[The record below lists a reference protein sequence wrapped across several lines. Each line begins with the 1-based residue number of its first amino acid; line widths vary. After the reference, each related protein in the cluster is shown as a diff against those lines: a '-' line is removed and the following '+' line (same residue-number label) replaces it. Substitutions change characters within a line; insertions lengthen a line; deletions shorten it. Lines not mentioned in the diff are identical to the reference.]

1 MPRIVA
7 NQLTIRYNI
16 GWPGFGPREV
26 LVMSTCIVLHFP
38 DDVLEK
44 YAMGSLSNLDCG
56 PFEEHLPLCEDCRTR
71 LMKVEEY
78 ILVVR
83 AALTELEIHSNDR
96 IGAQSVFA
104 L

>member
-1 MPRIVA
+1 
-7 NQLTIRYNI
+7 
-16 GWPGFGPREV
+16 
-26 LVMSTCIVLHFP
+26 MSTCIVLHFP

-56 PFEEHLPLCEDCRTR
+56 PLEEHLPLCEDCRTR
-71 LMKVEEY
+71 LMKVDEY

-83 AALTELEIHSNDR
+83 AALTELEIHSNAR

>member
-1 MPRIVA
+1 
-7 NQLTIRYNI
+7 
-16 GWPGFGPREV
+16 
-26 LVMSTCIVLHFP
+26 MSICMVLHFP

-44 YAMGSLSNLDCG
+44 YALGSLFNVDCG
-56 PFEEHLPLCEDCRTR
+56 LLEEHLTLCAGCRTR

-83 AALTELEIHSNDR
+83 AALMELEMSPNAR
-96 IGAQSVFA
+96 YGAQSVFA

>member
-1 MPRIVA
+1 
-7 NQLTIRYNI
+7 
-16 GWPGFGPREV
+16 
-26 LVMSTCIVLHFP
+26 
-38 DDVLEK
+38 
-44 YAMGSLSNLDCG
+44 LDCG
-56 PFEEHLPLCEDCRTR
+56 PLEEHLPLCEDCRTR

-83 AALTELEIHSNDR
+83 AALTELEIHSNAR